1 MNLGK
6 PVKVVVVPDPVPAR
20 QPFQAP
26 PQTRPEPL
34 IPLPADWPI
43 RETVRQPTPTAA
55 PGRDELNA
63 WNVCRSLRR

>member
-43 RETVRQPTPTAA
+43 RKTVRQPTPTGGAR
-55 PGRDELNA
+55 P
-63 WNVCRSLRR
+63 C